1 MDDLARSRRILV
13 VDDSTDTSRLLSRF
27 ITLLGHDVRTAR
39 DGLEGVEAASEFRPD
54 VVLMD
59 LDMPI
64 LDGFD
69 AARRIRDRSLGEQI
83 TLVAL
88 TPCGGEID
96 EPRLRGAGFDHHL
109 AKPVDV
115 EALVTLIGRSQP
127 PSG

>member
-1 MDDLARSRRILV
+1 MATSARRLRILI
-13 VDDSTDTSRLLSRF
+13 VDDRVECARTLGRVV
-27 ITLLGHDVRTAR
+27 TLLGHDTRTAY
-39 DGLEGVEAASEFRPD
+39 DGAGGVEAASEFRPD